1 VSIPVGHDSRHDS
14 RRKGLIL
21 AGGAGTR
28 LHPLP
33 RVVSKQLLPVYD
45 KPMVYY
51 PLVTLMEA
59 GIRTILVITTVEDEP
74 LFRRLLGDGS
84 AWGLDLRYAVQPE
97 PQGLAQAYT
106 LGRAFLA
113 RSASCLVLG
122 DNFFHAP
129 GFAEALRAAD
139 RRTQGATVFGCRVE
153 DPRRYGVAAFD
164 ATGNLARIVE
174 KPAQAPS
181 PWAVTGIYLYDG
193 EAPDLAAALAPSA
206 RGQYEITDLN
216 NRYLERGRLTLERL
230 AEGTTWFDMGTPDS
244 LLAAGAV
251 VQSLERREGRKIG
264 CPEEVAFARGWI
276 GAGDLERLA
285 RGHGDTAYAR
295 YLLGLLAGVRR

>member
-1 VSIPVGHDSRHDS
+1 VTAASAGDSQ
-14 RRKGLIL
+14 RKGLIL

-28 LHPLP
+28 LHPLT

-59 GIRTILVITTVEDEP
+59 GIRTILLITTVEDEP

-84 AWGLDLRYAVQPE
+84 AWGLDLHYVAQAE
-97 PQGLAQAYT
+97 PKGLAQAYT
-106 LGRAFLA
+106 LGRSFLA
-113 RSASCLVLG
+113 GAASCLVLG
-122 DNFFHAP
+122 DNFFHGP
-129 GFAEALRAAD
+129 GFPEALRTATA
-139 RRTQGATVFGCRVE
+139 RTHGATVFGCRVA
-153 DPRRYGVAAFD
+153 DPRRYGVADFD
-164 ATGNLARIVE
+164 ADGRLTRIVE

-193 EAPDLAAALAPSA
+193 DAPDVAATLRPSA

-216 NRYLERGRLTLERL
+216 NRYLARGRLTFELL
-230 AEGTTWFDMGTPDS
+230 ADGTTWLDMGTPDS
-244 LLAAGAV
+244 LLAAGSV
-251 VQSLERREGRKIG
+251 VQSLERGGGRKLG

-276 GAGDLERLA
+276 DATALERLA

-295 YLLGLLAGVRR
+295 YLLGLLAGPTR

>member
-1 VSIPVGHDSRHDS
+1 MSAAAGDST
-14 RRKGLIL
+14 RKGLIL

-28 LHPLP
+28 LHPLT

-51 PLVTLMEA
+51 PLVTLMQA
-59 GIRTILVITTVEDEP
+59 GIRTILVITTAEDGP

-84 AWGLDLRYAVQPE
+84 AWGLELHYTVQPE
-97 PQGLAQAYT
+97 PKGLAQAYT

-113 RSASCLVLG
+113 GAASCLVLG

-129 GFAEALRAAD
+129 GFAEALRAAE
-139 RRTQGATVFGCRVE
+139 RRSQGATVFGCRVE
-153 DPRRYGVAAFD
+153 DPRRYGVAEFD
-164 ATGNLARIVE
+164 PSGRLQKIVE

-193 EAPDLAAALAPSA
+193 EAPDVAATLRPSA
-206 RGQYEITDLN
+206 RGQLEITDLN

-230 AEGTTWFDMGTPDS
+230 ADGTTWLDMGTPDS
-244 LLAAGAV
+244 LLAAGSV

-276 GAGDLERLA
+276 GATDLEKLA

-295 YLLGLLAGVRR
+295 YLLGLLSKAPR